1 MQIFQARII
10 FNCNIPHSH
19 ASSKKEAEEAAG
31 HHGGIIRGWTAEERA
46 VHRTYKGKRILLK
59 AADIYGRNKVP
70 EGEEDFNFLYV
81 VTDIDD
87 TFASIEYEGRYIKD
101 GADNWRS
108 YPAID
113 ESDFVMDNYRLACF
127 KDDHLRYNK
136 YLGVVKKKENDAA
149 QKAADKL
156 AEEAK
161 SSLDNIDDLRD
172 KIMADSKV
180 DKFELLKDEFKA
192 IGELILYI
200 SDSGKD
206 AGKQAQKQLWSEFML
221 NCLL

>member
-1 MQIFQARII
+1 MPPAKKKQKKQQGITAALFGGEQQ
-10 FNCNIPHSH
+10 
-19 ASSKKEAEEAAG
+19 KKE
-31 HHGGIIRGWTAEERA
+31 A

-87 TFASIEYEGRYIKD
+87 DTFASIEYEGRYIKD

-108 YPAID
+108 YPAVD

-127 KDDHLRYNK
+127 KDDHLLYNK

-180 DKFELLKDEFKA
+180 DKFELLKDEFEA
-192 IGELILYI
+192 IRELITYI

>member
-1 MQIFQARII
+1 MPPAKKKQKKQQGITAALFGGEQQ
-10 FNCNIPHSH
+10 
-19 ASSKKEAEEAAG
+19 KKE
-31 HHGGIIRGWTAEERA
+31 A

-70 EGEEDFNFLYV
+70 EGEEGFNFLYV
-81 VTDIDD
+81 VTDIDDD

-108 YPAID
+108 YPAVD

-180 DKFELLKDEFKA
+180 DKFELLKD
-192 IGELILYI
+192 GSNWRVNYLY
-200 SDSGKD
+200 
-206 AGKQAQKQLWSEFML
+206 
-221 NCLL
+221 